1 MSKYNYG
8 NLSKEDIIEMIT
20 DTFPDLKFR
29 KYQRAVIINILLK
42 YDKDPKSKII
52 VDAPTG
58 AGKSI
63 IAMVVAKVLNKH
75 FKKTGYIITS
85 DTYLQDQY
93 EESIEQLYLDMPSVK
108 GLDRYFCDVNLMS
121 ISLGQCK
128 IDRLSSDERRN
139 LDCYNT
145 CPYYSVR
152 DRAIQQPTAVLNYN
166 YWIIQQYENHQAKQN
181 DKEAKSLFENR
192 DFVIFDEAHKVV
204 NIVNNFFS
212 PMLIRKLTEDVDGV
226 MEWLMSYN
234 KIKPNERTD
243 NLENISLILE
253 RLINDLSENEFKDLS
268 ALKRCLDVIL
278 KMEEFINNQ
287 FDTFKTSNIKLSST
301 DYKVL
306 KNFKNIQ
313 DVYNKVSEYLS
324 LVESDPEKLIIRS
337 SVDGGVRYYCYD
349 ESLMMSKFHNFYGF
363 GIFLSATFL
372 NHNFFSKYSNMT
384 NVDVI
389 EIPSTFDF
397 AKSPIYY
404 NNSFN
409 MSYKKKD
416 ENILSQIEH
425 IDTIVDKYGSGV
437 IHTGSY
443 FNTETL
449 YKNTKHK
456 DKIKVYKNTEQKKYL
471 LEKLKREKNFFIA
484 GPSLLEGVDLKDDI
498 SRCQIFMK
506 IPFLSLGD
514 NFVKIRSERN
524 FSWYLWE
531 SALNFVQGIGRSNRS
546 EFDYCDT
553 YILDSTFDRLLNSK
567 MVPEFIKERIIY
579 E

>member
-1 MSKYNYG
+1 MSYNYG
-8 NLSKEDIIEMIT
+8 NLSKSDIIEMID
-20 DTFPDLKFR
+20 DTFPELKFR
-29 KYQRAVIINILLK
+29 KYQKSVIVNILLK

-75 FKKTGYIITS
+75 FKKNGYIITS

-93 EESIEQLYLDMPSVK
+93 EESIEQLDLDMPSVK

-152 DRAIQQPTAVLNYN
+152 DKAINSQTSVLNYN
-166 YWIIQQYENHQAKQN
+166 YWIIQQYENHRAKQS
-181 DKEAKSLFENR
+181 DKESKSLFDNR

-212 PMLIRKLTEDVDGV
+212 PMLIRKFSEDVDGV
-226 MEWLMSYN
+226 MEWLLMYN
-234 KIKPNERTD
+234 KIKPNQRI
-243 NLENISLILE
+243 ENVENVSLILE
-253 RLINDLSENEFKDLS
+253 RLINDLSDNEYKDLLEFK
-268 ALKRCLDVIL
+268 KCLDVIL
-278 KMEEFINNQ
+278 ALEEFINKQ
-287 FDTFKTSNIKLSST
+287 FDAFKIDNVKLGASE
-301 DYKVL
+301 YKVL
-306 KNFKNIQ
+306 KNFKNVQ
-313 DVYNKVSEYLS
+313 DVYNKVSEYLTI
-324 LVESDPEKLIIRS
+324 VEPDPEKLIIRA
-337 SVDGGVRYYCYD
+337 SVENGVRYYCY
-349 ESLMMSKFHNFYGF
+349 EEALMMSKFHSFYGF

-384 NVDVI
+384 DVDVI
-389 EIPSTFDF
+389 EIPSTFDYTS
-397 AKSPIYY
+397 SPIYY

-416 ENILSQIEH
+416 ESILKQIEH
-425 IDTIVDKYGSGV
+425 IDEIVDKYTSGV

-443 FNTETL
+443 FNSETL
-449 YKNTKHK
+449 IKNTKHK
-456 DKIKVYKNTEQKKYL
+456 DKIKAYKNTEQKKHL
-471 LEKLKREKNFFIA
+471 LEKLKRDKNFFIA

-506 IPFLSLGD
+506 IPFLNLGD

-524 FSWYLWE
+524 FSWYMWE
-531 SALNFVQGIGRSNRS
+531 TALNFVQGIGRSNRS
-546 EFDYCDT
+546 ESDYCDT
-553 YILDSTFDRLLNSK
+553 YILDSTFDMLLSSK
-567 MVPEFIKERIIY
+567 MIPEFIKERIIY